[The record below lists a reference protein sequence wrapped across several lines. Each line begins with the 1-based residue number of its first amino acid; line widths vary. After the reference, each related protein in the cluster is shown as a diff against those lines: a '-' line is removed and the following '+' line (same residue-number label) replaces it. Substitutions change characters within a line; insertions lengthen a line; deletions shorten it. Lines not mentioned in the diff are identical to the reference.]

1 MSRTK
6 LPGPACATCRAKS
19 RRCDRARPACGRC
32 VSKNLECGGY
42 PEKYRFCGLAS
53 RGKWKNRQAPIV
65 GDTPKTSHVKAKGRS
80 QRAGDNIPIS
90 LETDDMESDKAELG
104 LDRHGPE
111 LIVCTE
117 HPSTL
122 SSHHQSTNELLRS
135 RWLPVERHSPQ
146 VSIPGTR
153 LSNSPISV
161 GMASVSASS
170 SVSTIDHTAL
180 EALLTQHTHE
190 FLLTK
195 ALPESTGTARDDAL
209 VRDQINIL
217 LSHYDSVICPH
228 QIQQFPNDATNP
240 YRAFILPLAYEQ
252 FGLLYAVLGL
262 AANHLGHLNS
272 DKYLLDTVAVEYRSR
287 ALKALSDAISKGIL
301 GKLGPSERDSI
312 FAIIQM
318 LLLHDISESGISEHG
333 IHISG
338 AVSICCR
345 AIAEHGLSKQ
355 NDSRS
360 IFFLGNLVWLDIIRA
375 FAHPERLCFP
385 TDVREFIIAL
395 SDNKLEMVNGCPRE
409 IMLLMGEA
417 LDRAKAYAEWKI
429 GHMEYS
435 QAIRAIIRKLYSWNS
450 SRVAYPTNDPLWLN
464 VAETFRHAC
473 ILRSLRLLDDTQPAE
488 DPEIQESVTAIL
500 DAASVIPGDNALIE
514 LLIMPLFMAGAD
526 SLSPHSRHYVLLRF
540 VEIKARGEMS
550 IQSPRD
556 LLHRVWEARSK
567 RPEHDRTNVP
577 WMIYNEHT
585 PTDPNVIFNMDF
597 FASLGTLDSVPESW
611 VEWVNGAVEAHVGA
625 EQDIVSDRNQ
635 AGIKNNEVEIEKS
648 PSSNLKVDPV
658 VN

>member
-1 MSRTK
+1 
-6 LPGPACATCRAKS
+6 GPACATCRAKS

-65 GDTPKTSHVKAKGRS
+65 GDTPKTSHVKAKG
-80 QRAGDNIPIS
+80 
-90 LETDDMESDKAELG
+90 L
-104 LDRHGPE
+104 
-111 LIVCTE
+111 CTE

-135 RWLPVERHSPQ
+135 RWLP
-146 VSIPGTR
+146 
-153 LSNSPISV
+153 
-161 GMASVSASS
+161 
-170 SVSTIDHTAL
+170 
-180 EALLTQHTHE
+180 ALLTQHTHE

-312 FAIIQM
+312 FAMIQM

-360 IFFLGNLVWLDIIRA
+360 IFFLGNLVWLAPSLTLLWLTSANADRLDIIRA

-385 TDVREFIIAL
+385 TDVREFIIEL

-500 DAASVIPGDNALIE
+500 DAASAIPGDNALIE

-567 RPEHDRTNVP
+567 RPKHDRTNVP
-577 WMIYNEHT
+577 WMIY
-585 PTDPNVIFNMDF
+585 
-597 FASLGTLDSVPESW
+597 
-611 VEWVNGAVEAHVGA
+611 
-625 EQDIVSDRNQ
+625 VS
-635 AGIKNNEVEIEKS
+635 
-648 PSSNLKVDPV
+648 
-658 VN
+658 